1 MCGSLAGT
9 EGRDIMGVVPYISFQ
24 GTAVFTQQHNE
35 EGATH
40 LGDQNYQQ
48 EQRKSQ
54 PLLDLARPN
63 SKKMLTFVNM

>member
-1 MCGSLAGT
+1 
-9 EGRDIMGVVPYISFQ
+9 MGVVPYISFQ
-24 GTAVFTQQHNE
+24 GTAVFTQQQNE

-40 LGDQNYQQ
+40 LGDQNYQNYQQ

-63 SKKMLTFVNM
+63 GKKMLTFVNM